1 MGKKFNNI
9 KPGTIC
15 TFIHNDAVVFR
26 ITHVDESGF
35 PFAKHSYYHY
45 KHTKNIWPNEYE
57 FQIDDKPVCM
67 GYTTEYK
74 EATEEQKKI
83 FIDMEQKEV
92 NINEFKKALHD
103 GKVEFKYTK
112 KNGEER
118 TAVGTLNIIIMG
130 EANKP
135 KGTGYEVTDTN
146 IRYYDLNSE
155 GWRSFIPEN
164 LIEWNSI

>member
-15 TFIHNDAVVFR
+15 TLIHNDSLVFR
-26 ITHVDESGF
+26 ITHVNNQGY

-45 KHTKNIWPNEYE
+45 VYTSGEYE

-83 FIDMEQKEV
+83 FIDMEKKEV

-118 TAVGTLNIIIMG
+118 TALGTLNIDVMG
-130 EANKP
+130 SENAP
-135 KGTGYEVTDTN
+135 KGTGYEISDSN

-155 GWRSFIPEN
+155 GWRSFIVDN
-164 LIEWNSI
+164 LIEWKK